1 MGMVKRRIR
10 KPGKIFFSGRRGF
23 PLLSRGTD
31 RTGYAPG
38 LARTAPVHS
47 FVARLFIARLR
58 VTRLR
63 VGSVPVP
70 PAGAARARARAP
82 GAFPSAAVQ
91 RVARDF

>member
-10 KPGKIFFSGRRGF
+10 KPGKIFFSGKRGF
-23 PLLSRGTD
+23 QLLSWGAD
-31 RTGYAPG
+31 RIGYAPG
-38 LARTAPVHS
+38 PVRTAPAHS
-47 FVARLFIARLR
+47 FVARLR

-70 PAGAARARARAP
+70 PAGATRAHARAP

-91 RVARDF
+91 RVTRNF